1 MPRARCSA
9 PPLSS
14 AVVRRCHGGA
24 VCGDTG
30 YNLSRIDGASVL
42 LSPNRA
48 PSPELSGVTDSVWI
62 VEEAVGIGTVYP
74 LWSDEPATQD
84 LLAFRAVA
92 ETAADAIFDDRL
104 DPVAI
109 GLSGAWGSG
118 KTSVLELVKTEIT
131 VRSGAAEGK
140 VLVVS
145 TEPWRY
151 DPAVGPKESLIAEV
165 LRALSAEFKA
175 EDPVGKAGLEAFR
188 KLVRKVN
195 WSKAV
200 KMATRTA
207 LTMQLPD
214 IDDVFG
220 LVSDDPE
227 SLDTEKGMAAF
238 RDEFEALLE
247 DPALQ
252 HLTRVVVL
260 VDDLDRCLPETVVE
274 TLEAIRLFLS
284 AKGMSFIIAADEDR
298 VAEAIQKK
306 LGTSSAGGEDED
318 PAKLYL
324 HKIVQTTIPLPALSR
339 FDTEAYLFLLLA
351 RAELDDDAYASF
363 VARCDELRL
372 YGGSLDGIEVE
383 AGSSLA
389 GHLVT
394 AARLTPILYEKF
406 HGNPRRIKRFLNDL
420 NVRQSVASRRGFNL
434 KPDEVAKLMVLERI
448 LTNDF
453 RTVIDWLA
461 SNQLRDKL
469 DALDLAA
476 NGPVGGASDEAAD
489 AHEKAP
495 TKKGRSAKTSPQD
508 PQEQLTGGDAFSD
521 TLKRW
526 AKLPPALDASAISG
540 YLYLAASFAKVEV
553 LDTGLPER
561 LRDLAVALTSSL
573 KLDRAGVADQVL
585 KALPEQDAQTLVGYL
600 GRRTR
605 DQPSLQKFTVESV
618 LRIAAQQPATQ
629 ANVVAA
635 LKGLPAGDVE
645 PATIIK
651 LRPLAP
657 AVYRPVLDAWKAST
671 DDEQLTASIA
681 VVETAW
687 GGSDGD

>member
-1 MPRARCSA
+1 MTVTRPGVPSA
-9 PPLSS
+9 EVSVSTASIKSVTEP
-14 AVVRRCHGGA
+14 AV
-24 VCGDTG
+24 D
-30 YNLSRIDGASVL
+30 
-42 LSPNRA
+42 SP
-48 PSPELSGVTDSVWI
+48 GF
-62 VEEAVGIGTVYP
+62 P

-92 ETAADAIFDDRL
+92 ETAADAIFDDDL

-131 VRSGAAEGK
+131 ERSKTAAGT
-140 VLVVS
+140 VLVVP
-145 TEPWRY
+145 TQPWRY

-165 LRALSAEFKA
+165 LGALSKEFRT
-175 EDPVGKAGLEAFR
+175 EDPVGKAGLETFK

-200 KMATRTA
+200 KMAARTA
-207 LTMQLPD
+207 LTMQLPN
-214 IDDVFG
+214 IDDIFG

-238 RDEFEALLE
+238 RDELEALLA

-252 HLTRVVVL
+252 HLARVVVL
-260 VDDLDRCLPETVVE
+260 VDDLDRCLPDTVVE

-298 VAEAIQKK
+298 VAEAIQQK
-306 LGTSSAGGEDED
+306 LKTAPPKGEDED

-339 FDTEAYLFLLLA
+339 FDTEAYLVLLLA
-351 RAELDDDAYASF
+351 RGELGDDAYADL
-363 VARCDELRL
+363 VAKCDELRL
-372 YGGSLDGIEVE
+372 DGGSLDGIDVE
-383 AGSSLA
+383 DGSSLA

-420 NVRQSVASRRGFNL
+420 NVRQSVANRRGFKL
-434 KPDEVAKLMVLERI
+434 KPDVVAKLMVLERI
-448 LTNDF
+448 LTEDF
-453 RTVIDWLA
+453 RTVLAWLA

-469 DALDLAA
+469 DALELAA
-476 NGPVGGASDEAAD
+476 NGPAEVVSEEASSASED
-489 AHEKAP
+489 APAKP
-495 TKKGRSAKTSPQD
+495 KRSAKAEPEPEPARDDT
-508 PQEQLTGGDAFSD
+508 FSD

-540 YLYLAASFAKVEV
+540 YLYLAASFAKIEV
-553 LDTGLPER
+553 IDTGLPEQ
-561 LRDLAVALTSSL
+561 LRDLAVALPSSL
-573 KLDRAGVADQVL
+573 KLDRAGVTDQTL
-585 KALPEQDAQTLVGYL
+585 KALPEPDAQTLVGYL

-605 DQPSLQKFTVESV
+605 DQPSIQKFTVES
-618 LRIAAQQPATQ
+618 LFRIAAQQPATQ

-635 LKGLPAGDVE
+635 LKVLPAGDLE
-645 PATIIK
+645 IGTIIK
-651 LRPLAP
+651 LRPLDP
-657 AVYRPVLDAWKAST
+657 TTYRPVLDAWKAGT
-671 DDEQLTASIA
+671 DDEQLRNSID
-681 VVETAW
+681 VVEKAW
-687 GGSDGD
+687 SSGDGN